1 MDAKPAAIF
10 LMGPTASGK
19 TDLAVELVQRLPVE
33 IISVDSA
40 LVYRHMDIGTAKP
53 GPEILSIAPHRL
65 IDICEPTG
73 SYSAANFRTDALAA
87 MQEIHDSG
95 KIPLLVGGTML
106 YFKAL
111 EQGLADLPASDPA
124 LRRRLEHEAN
134 NLGLSALHDRL
145 QALDPVAAARIHQND
160 PQRILRALEVY
171 ELSGRPLSELLDSQQ
186 GKGMPFRAIKLIRA
200 PADRAVLHQR
210 IAQRFTQMLE
220 QGFEQELRE
229 LMKTP
234 GFSPALPAMRSVG
247 YRQMIN
253 HLLGE
258 ISYEEMCDKAV
269 AATRQL
275 AKRQFTWLRKETEAH
290 WLDDEVT
297 DLVGA
302 ATKIINS

>member
-1 MDAKPAAIF
+1 
-10 LMGPTASGK
+10 
-19 TDLAVELVQRLPVE
+19 
-33 IISVDSA
+33 
-40 LVYRHMDIGTAKP
+40 
-53 GPEILSIAPHRL
+53 
-65 IDICEPTG
+65 
-73 SYSAANFRTDALAA
+73 
-87 MQEIHDSG
+87 
-95 KIPLLVGGTML
+95 
-106 YFKAL
+106 
-111 EQGLADLPASDPA
+111 
-124 LRRRLEHEAN
+124 
-134 NLGLSALHDRL
+134 
-145 QALDPVAAARIHQND
+145 
-160 PQRILRALEVY
+160 
-171 ELSGRPLSELLDSQQ
+171 
-186 GKGMPFRAIKLIRA
+186 MPFRAIKLIRA

-220 QGFEQELRE
+220 QGFEQEVRE

-297 DLVGA
+297 DLAGS